1 MEENI
6 INKIEN
12 FDRALFSVNELLTY
26 PNPIDGVVKTGFAQ
40 RFNLAFELA
49 IKLLRSMLIDSGE
62 IFDDIKGSKDT
73 IRSSAQM
80 GYIQNSDQ
88 WFEMIKDRN
97 VIAHEYNEMKIDE
110 IYVRI
115 ETIYLQELN
124 FLSEFANKK
133 YASTN

>member
-1 MEENI
+1 MDENI

-12 FDRALFSVNELLTY
+12 YDRALSTVNELLTY
-26 PNPIDGVVKTGFAQ
+26 PNPIDGVVKTGFTK
-40 RFNLAFELA
+40 RFYLALELA
-49 IKLLRSMLIDSGE
+49 IRLLRSMIIDSGE

-73 IRSSAQM
+73 IRTSAQM

-97 VIAHEYNEMKIDE
+97 VIAYEYNEMKIDE